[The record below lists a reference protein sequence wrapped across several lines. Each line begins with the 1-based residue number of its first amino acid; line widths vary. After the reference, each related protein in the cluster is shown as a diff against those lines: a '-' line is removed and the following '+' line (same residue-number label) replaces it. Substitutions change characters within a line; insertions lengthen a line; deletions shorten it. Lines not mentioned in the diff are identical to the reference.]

1 MLSDIKPHLEEL
13 RKRIFISVLA
23 LIAGFVI
30 SFVFYKPILDWVT
43 SPLESALVQVNK
55 QVQKSKEGKWKV
67 TSNDEKITIDKNISS
82 KTQAKSK
89 HNTTLSLI
97 DRAIKNAQSV
107 IDSNTSSK
115 TEKSLALSIKEL
127 SEYTKTLAKESKE
140 ANKTTSKSQAGGSV
154 LWGSV
159 TTSQIGGVFIVALKV
174 SLYAA
179 IFLALPIILWQ
190 GWLFVA
196 PGLYDNEKKMALP
209 FLVGV
214 TVMFA
219 VGILFAYYVVT
230 PFGFQFLITF
240 GAFLYTPLI
249 NIEDYIGFFAK
260 ILFGFGIAFELPMVV
275 YFLASIGLVTERTL
289 IGFFKYAIVIIFI
302 VAALLTPPDVI
313 TQMLMAAPLILLYGA
328 SILVAKAINPYK
340 EEEEEESTKEEE
352 QKKLPKNE

>member
-1 MLSDIKPHLEEL
+1 VLSEIKPHLEEL

-23 LIAGFVI
+23 LIVGFVL
-30 SFVFYKPILDWVT
+30 SFIFYKPILDWVT
-43 SPLESALVQVNK
+43 APLERALYQVNK
-55 QVQKSKEGKWKV
+55 QVQKSQEGQWNITSKDANGTIIKGKMKE
-67 TSNDEKITIDKNISS
+67 T
-82 KTQAKSK
+82 
-89 HNTTLSLI
+89 NTTLSLV
-97 DRAIKNAQSV
+97 DRAIKNAQNI
-107 IDSNTSSK
+107 IDSNSSTK
-115 TEKSLALSIKEL
+115 SEKSLALSIKQL
-127 SEYTKTLAKESKE
+127 AEYSKTLAKKDSNVTK
-140 ANKTTSKSQAGGSV
+140 KSSAGGSV

-159 TTSQIGGVFIVALKV
+159 TTNQIGGVFIVALKV

-209 FLVGV
+209 FLIGV

-219 VGILFAYYVVT
+219 IGVLFAYYVVT

-260 ILFGFGIAFELPMVV
+260 ILFGFGIAFELPMIV

-313 TQMLMAAPLILLYGA
+313 TQMLMAAPLILLYGI
-328 SILVAKAINPYK
+328 SILVAKIINPYK
-340 EEEEEESTKEEE
+340 EDEEEEKEDKE
-352 QKKLPKNE
+352 QPKLSEQNE